1 MIWTVARRGYCPSGR
16 IFEAAACGT
25 AVLTDWWQGLDEFF
39 EPGSEILVCHDT
51 QNALDA
57 LRVDPQFI
65 DRIARRA
72 REKVLDQHTA
82 AHRLAE
88 LARISHSFSM
98 WQEEPRAGQVARSQP
113 TM

>member
-1 MIWTVARRGYCPSGR
+1 MARRGYCPSGR

-39 EPGSEILVCHDT
+39 EPGSEILVCRDT

-57 LRVDPQFI
+57 LQADPQVI
-65 DRIARRA
+65 DRIAQGA
-72 REKVLDQHTA
+72 RERVLGQHTA

-88 LARISHSFSM
+88 LENILDDFPNWPESGSDGSLAM
-98 WQEEPRAGQVARSQP
+98 TA
-113 TM
+113 